1 MVQSVN
7 RYRAPQDVTRQVRLS
22 QQIADQQ
29 ALVGGE
35 SRIARPSNDPK
46 AWLEASNISRFQS
59 DEAAWVNN
67 LGRADTRANQAEASL
82 NTIVSGLIRTR
93 ELLLQANT
101 GTISPTDPE
110 VLALE
115 VEGINADFNDA
126 LGQRD
131 NFGGQLFGNG
141 PVIRVPMGDAR
152 FVVAA
157 PNLDEVQANI
167 DVDGGAG
174 GATRS
179 LGQIMSDTAAAIRNT
194 TNTGQAARDAQ
205 LLALDGAIDRMTQLL
220 TRQGVVKGSIESA
233 REELE
238 QSKLSLASRKSE
250 LVDANVAEALTRLQT
265 LLTNLQATQAVY
277 AKISQQSLLDYLR

>member
-46 AWLEASNISRFQS
+46 AWLEASNISRFQG

-93 ELLLQANT
+93 ELLLLANT

-115 VEGINADFNDA
+115 VEGINSDFNDA

-131 NFGGQLFGNG
+131 NFGGQLFGAG
-141 PVIRVPMGDAR
+141 PAIRIPMGDAR

-157 PNLDEVQANI
+157 PNLDEVQADI
-167 DVDGGAG
+167 DIGG
-174 GATRS
+174 GATSS
-179 LGQIMSDTAAAIRNT
+179 LGQIMADTAAAIRDADPT
-194 TNTGQAARDAQ
+194 TGPATRGAQ
-205 LLALDGAIDRMTQLL
+205 IAALDGAIDRMTQLL
-220 TRQGVVKGSIESA
+220 TRQGVVKGSIEFA
-233 REELE
+233 REELK
-238 QSKLSLASRKSE
+238 QSNLALASRRSE

>member
-7 RYRAPQDVTRQVRLS
+7 RYRAPQEVTRQVRLS

-46 AWLEASNISRFQS
+46 AWLEASNISRFQA
-59 DEAAWVNN
+59 DEVAWVNN

-131 NFGGQLFGNG
+131 NFGGQLFGTG
-141 PVIRVPMGDAR
+141 PVIRIPMGDAR
-152 FVVAA
+152 FVVSA
-157 PNLDEVQANI
+157 PNLDEVQTNI
-167 DVDGGAG
+167 DVGGG
-174 GATRS
+174 TTRS
-179 LGQIMSDTAAAIRNT
+179 LGQIMSDTAAAIRDT
-194 TNTGQAARDAQ
+194 SPAGQASRSAQ
-205 LLALDGAIDRMTQLL
+205 LTALDGAIDRMTQLL

-277 AKISQQSLLDYLR
+277 AKISQQSLLDFLR

>member
-7 RYRAPQDVTRQVRLS
+7 RYRAPQEVTRQVRLS

-46 AWLEASNISRFQS
+46 AWLEASNISRFQA
-59 DEAAWVNN
+59 DEVAWVNN

-131 NFGGQLFGNG
+131 NFGGQLFGTG
-141 PVIRVPMGDAR
+141 PVIRIPMGDAR
-152 FVVAA
+152 FVVSA

-167 DVDGGAG
+167 DVGGG
-174 GATRS
+174 TTRS
-179 LGQIMSDTAAAIRNT
+179 LGQIMSDTAAAIRDT
-194 TNTGQAARDAQ
+194 SPAGQASRSAQ
-205 LLALDGAIDRMTQLL
+205 LTALDGAIDRMTQLL

-277 AKISQQSLLDYLR
+277 AKISQQSLLDFLR

>member
-29 ALVGGE
+29 ALVSGE

-131 NFGGQLFGNG
+131 NFGGQLFGTG

-174 GATRS
+174 GATRT
-179 LGQIMSDTAAAIRNT
+179 LGQIMTETAAAIRNT

-250 LVDANVAEALTRLQT
+250 LVDANVAESLTRLQT

>member
-46 AWLEASNISRFQS
+46 AWLEASNISRFQA
-59 DEAAWVNN
+59 DELAWTNN

-82 NTIVSGLIRTR
+82 NTIVNGLIRTR

-131 NFGGQLFGNG
+131 NFGGQLFGTG

-167 DVDGGAG
+167 DIGG
-174 GATRS
+174 GATSS
-179 LGQIMSDTAAAIRNT
+179 LGQIMTDTATAIRSGT
-194 TNTGQAARDAQ
+194 PADREAQ
-205 LLALDGAIDRMTQLL
+205 LTALDGAIDRMTQLL

-277 AKISQQSLLDYLR
+277 AKISQQSLIDYLR

>member
-46 AWLEASNISRFQS
+46 AWLEASNISRFQG

-93 ELLLQANT
+93 ELLLLANT

-115 VEGINADFNDA
+115 VEGINSDFNDA
-126 LGQRD
+126 LTQRD
-131 NFGGQLFGNG
+131 NFGGQLFGTG
-141 PVIRVPMGDAR
+141 PAIRIPMGDAR

-157 PNLDEVQANI
+157 PNLDEVQADI
-167 DVDGGAG
+167 EIGG
-174 GATRS
+174 GATSS
-179 LGQIMSDTAAAIRNT
+179 LGQIMTDTAAAIRNT
-194 TNTGQAARDAQ
+194 DPTTGPAARGAQ
-205 LLALDGAIDRMTQLL
+205 IQALDGAIDRMTQLL
-220 TRQGVVKGSIESA
+220 TRQGVVKGSIEFA
-233 REELE
+233 REELK
-238 QSKLSLASRKSE
+238 QSNLALASRRSE

>member
-7 RYRAPQDVTRQVRLS
+7 RYRAPAEVTQQVRLS

-35 SRIARPSNDPK
+35 SRIAKPSNDPK

-59 DEAAWVNN
+59 DEAAWTNN

-115 VEGINADFNDA
+115 VEGINNDFNDA

-131 NFGGQLFGNG
+131 NFGGQLFGTG

-167 DVDGGAG
+167 DVDGAAG

-179 LGQIMSDTAAAIRNT
+179 LGQIMTDTAAAIR
-194 TNTGQAARDAQ
+194 TGTATDRAAQ
-205 LLALDGAIDRMTQLL
+205 LTALDGAIDRMTQLL

-238 QSKLSLASRKSE
+238 QSKLSLASRKSD

>member
-46 AWLEASNISRFQS
+46 AWLEASNISRFQA
-59 DEAAWVNN
+59 DELAWTNN

-82 NTIVSGLIRTR
+82 NTIVNGLIRTR

-131 NFGGQLFGNG
+131 NFGGQLFGTG

-167 DVDGGAG
+167 DIDGGAG
-174 GATRS
+174 GATS
-179 LGQIMSDTAAAIRNT
+179 TLGQIMADTATAIRSGT
-194 TNTGQAARDAQ
+194 PTDREAQ
-205 LLALDGAIDRMTQLL
+205 LTALDGAIDRMTQLL

-277 AKISQQSLLDYLR
+277 AKISQQSLIDYLR

>member
-7 RYRAPQDVTRQVRLS
+7 RYRAPAEVTQQVRLS

-35 SRIARPSNDPK
+35 SRIAKPSNDPK

-59 DEAAWVNN
+59 DEAAWTNN

-115 VEGINADFNDA
+115 VEGINNDFNDA

-131 NFGGQLFGNG
+131 SFGGQLFGTG

-167 DVDGGAG
+167 DVDGAAG

-179 LGQIMSDTAAAIRNT
+179 LGQIMTDTAAAIR
-194 TNTGQAARDAQ
+194 TGTATDRAAQ
-205 LLALDGAIDRMTQLL
+205 LTALDGAIDRMTQLL

-238 QSKLSLASRKSE
+238 QSKLSLASRKSD

>member
-7 RYRAPQDVTRQVRLS
+7 RYRAPQEVTRQVRLS

-46 AWLEASNISRFQS
+46 AWLEASNISRFQA
-59 DEAAWVNN
+59 DEVAWVNN

-131 NFGGQLFGNG
+131 NFGGQLFGTG
-141 PVIRVPMGDAR
+141 PVIRIPMGDAR
-152 FVVAA
+152 FVVSA

-167 DVDGGAG
+167 DVGGG
-174 GATRS
+174 TTRS
-179 LGQIMSDTAAAIRNT
+179 LGQIMSDTAAAIRDT
-194 TNTGQAARDAQ
+194 SPTGQASRSAQ
-205 LLALDGAIDRMTQLL
+205 LTALDGAIDRMTQLL

-277 AKISQQSLLDYLR
+277 AKISQQSLLDFLR

>member
-46 AWLEASNISRFQS
+46 AWLEASNISRFQA
-59 DEAAWVNN
+59 DELAWTNN

-131 NFGGQLFGNG
+131 NFGGQLFGTG

-167 DVDGGAG
+167 DIDGGAG
-174 GATRS
+174 GATS
-179 LGQIMSDTAAAIRNT
+179 TLGQIMADTATAIRSGT
-194 TNTGQAARDAQ
+194 PGDREAQ
-205 LLALDGAIDRMTQLL
+205 LTALDGAIDRMTQLL

-277 AKISQQSLLDYLR
+277 AKISQQSLIDYLR

>member
-7 RYRAPQDVTRQVRLS
+7 RYRAPQEVTQQVRLS

-35 SRIARPSNDPK
+35 SRIAKPSNDPK

-115 VEGINADFNDA
+115 VEGINNDFNDA

-131 NFGGQLFGNG
+131 NFGGQLFGTG

-167 DVDGGAG
+167 DVDGAAG

-179 LGQIMSDTAAAIRNT
+179 LGQIMTDTAAAIR
-194 TNTGQAARDAQ
+194 TGTATDRAAQ
-205 LLALDGAIDRMTQLL
+205 LTALDGAIDRMTQLL

>member
-46 AWLEASNISRFQS
+46 AWLEASNISRFQG

-93 ELLLQANT
+93 ELLLLANT

-115 VEGINADFNDA
+115 VEGINSDFNDA

-131 NFGGQLFGNG
+131 NFGGQLFGTG
-141 PVIRVPMGDAR
+141 PAIRIPMGDAR

-167 DVDGGAG
+167 DIGG
-174 GATRS
+174 GATSS
-179 LGQIMSDTAAAIRNT
+179 LGQIMADTAAAIRDADPT
-194 TNTGQAARDAQ
+194 TGPATRGAQ
-205 LLALDGAIDRMTQLL
+205 IAALDGAIDRMTQLL
-220 TRQGVVKGSIESA
+220 TRQGVVKGSIEFA
-233 REELE
+233 REELK
-238 QSKLSLASRKSE
+238 QSNLALASRRSE

>member
-35 SRIARPSNDPK
+35 SRISRPSNDPK

-59 DEAAWVNN
+59 DESAWVNN

-93 ELLLQANT
+93 ELLLLANT

-115 VEGINADFNDA
+115 VEGINSDFNDA

-141 PVIRVPMGDAR
+141 PVIRIPMGDAR
-152 FVVAA
+152 FVVSA

-167 DVDGGAG
+167 DIGG
-174 GATRS
+174 GATAN
-179 LGQIMSDTAAAIRNT
+179 LGQIMTDTAAAIRNSDPT
-194 TNTGQAARDAQ
+194 TGPAERGAQ
-205 LLALDGAIDRMTQLL
+205 IAALDGAIDRMTQLL
-220 TRQGVVKGSIESA
+220 TRQGVVKNSIESA
-233 REELE
+233 REELK
-238 QSKLSLASRKSE
+238 QSNLALASRKSE

>member
-7 RYRAPQDVTRQVRLS
+7 RYRAPQEVTQQVRLS

-35 SRIARPSNDPK
+35 SRIAKPSNDPK

-115 VEGINADFNDA
+115 VEGINNDFNDA

-131 NFGGQLFGNG
+131 NFGGQLFGTG

-167 DVDGGAG
+167 DVDGAAG

-179 LGQIMSDTAAAIRNT
+179 LGQIMTDTAAAIR
-194 TNTGQAARDAQ
+194 TGTAADRAAQ
-205 LLALDGAIDRMTQLL
+205 LTALDGAIDRMTQLL

>member
-7 RYRAPQDVTRQVRLS
+7 RYRAPAEVTQQVRIS
-22 QQIADQQ
+22 RAIADQQ

-46 AWLEASNISRFQS
+46 AWLEAANISRFQS
-59 DEAAWVNN
+59 DEAAWTNN

-93 ELLLQANT
+93 ELLLSANT
-101 GTISPTDPE
+101 GTISPTDPQ

-115 VEGINADFNDA
+115 VNGIANDFTDA

-131 NFGGQLFGNG
+131 NFGGQLFGTG
-141 PVIRVPMGDAR
+141 QVIRVPMGDTR
-152 FVVAA
+152 FVIAA
-157 PNLDEVQANI
+157 PNLEEVHDNI
-167 DVDGGAG
+167 DVGGG
-174 GATRS
+174 TTKTLS
-179 LGQIMSDTAAAIRNT
+179 EIMSDTAAAITNNT
-194 TNTGQAARDAQ
+194 PTGQAARDAQ
-205 LLALDGAIDRMTQLL
+205 LTALDGAIDRMTQLL

-233 REELE
+233 REELQ
-238 QSKLSLASRKSE
+238 QSELSLASRKSE

>member
-1 MVQSVN
+1 MVQSIN

-46 AWLEASNISRFQS
+46 AWLEASNISRFQG

-93 ELLLQANT
+93 ELLLLANT

-115 VEGINADFNDA
+115 VEGINSDFNDA
-126 LGQRD
+126 LNQRD
-131 NFGGQLFGNG
+131 NFGGQLFGTG
-141 PVIRVPMGDAR
+141 PAIRIPMGDAR

-157 PNLDEVQANI
+157 PNLDEVQSNI
-167 DVDGGAG
+167 DIGG
-174 GATRS
+174 GATSS
-179 LGQIMSDTAAAIRNT
+179 LGQIMADTAAAIRGNDP
-194 TNTGQAARDAQ
+194 NARGAQ
-205 LLALDGAIDRMTQLL
+205 LTALDGAIDRMTQLL
-220 TRQGVVKGSIESA
+220 TRQGVVKGSIEFA
-233 REELE
+233 REELK
-238 QSKLSLASRKSE
+238 QSNLALASRRSE